1 MSLLSLYRR
10 EHNTGCTFTIFT
22 KPPSFMFFGRLSA
35 VFSSPGKKC
44 PWKCPFVRT
53 EILGLLPILA
63 VLTLTA
69 TAAAQTI
76 ADAERLRLT
85 GRYEEAEEIYRKLRS
100 DEAVPSVLGQ
110 ARCNTAVGEYEAAVG
125 LLEAAMVSILPNAE
139 LHAERA
145 NLALRQADYK
155 AAEKYAAEAI
165 RLDPNNLAARWIR
178 AELYRLH
185 GHVDLANTSYE
196 WFVDYYNDH
205 DDIDDP
211 ESLRYI
217 GLASAQFARWNR
229 NAEQFKFLVNKL
241 YPAAIKLDANY
252 WPAHLEAG
260 LLFLEKYNTRDA
272 TTELNAAL
280 AINPN
285 AAEVHAAR
293 AKLALQSFDLERAQ
307 SSLDQALAINPHL
320 AEALQLQA
328 DGLMAN
334 FRVAE
339 AIDVLEKK
347 LMPQSARDP
356 QSRGRLAAAYGY
368 VDGLNRSDDDL
379 KASRMQRV
387 IDESKAFGVE
397 TGEFYFAMAEAF
409 DLLRKYPH
417 AAKYY
422 DEALKRMPQL
432 TAVHGQLGMM
442 QMRLGDEAAARKTL
456 EESFKIDP
464 FNVRVKNTLE
474 VLDVLDNYAVL
485 ETEHFVIK
493 FDRGRDQMLAEYA
506 AEFLENQVYPEI
518 VKQLGYEP
526 QGKSLFEIFSRAKNT
541 SGHGWFSARMVGLP
555 YIGTVGACAGRM
567 VAMVSPSDM
576 PEPFNWARVLR
587 HEFVH
592 VVNLQQT
599 DFNIPHW
606 FTEALA
612 VRSEGFPRPP
622 DWTTLLARRHAEKTL
637 FNLDNVNHGFLRPG
651 AGDDWTLAYCQS
663 EIYAEYMVER
673 FGDDAL
679 AKMLSAY
686 ADNLSTAAAIERS
699 FGVKQADFE
708 KGYVEHIAK
717 LVKDVDSAKPQS
729 AESLAELEAAI
740 EKDPTNAEANAN
752 IAYLWLQRKSNAAAR
767 KYALAALKKDR
778 QQQLASYVMAR
789 LYLSIGDSASAVKFL
804 EESLQKDS
812 PDERHLSL
820 LAALY
825 AKAKKP
831 DDARALYELGQQHF
845 PHGDVWLKRL
855 AGVYLQSK
863 DDAKLAATL
872 EQLTQLDTE
881 NLAFRQKLAQLALAR
896 KDFAAAEKWAIDSL
910 YINIQDASLH
920 ALRAEALV
928 GLGQHAAAAK
938 EYDYALQLDAEN
950 SPWLLAMAE
959 AYFAAGNKAGAKAAL
974 EKLIEKD
981 ADYPGAKELLKKLEE
996 K

>member
-1 MSLLSLYRR
+1 
-10 EHNTGCTFTIFT
+10 
-22 KPPSFMFFGRLSA
+22 MFDVCRPA
-35 VFSSPGKKC
+35 
-44 PWKCPFVRT
+44 
-53 EILGLLPILA
+53 LA
-63 VLTLTA
+63 VVVWSLAILIA
-69 TAAAQTI
+69 TPRFAQSQSL
-76 ADAERLRLT
+76 ADAEKLRLS
-85 GRYEEAEEIYRKLRS
+85 GRYEEATEVYSKLPK
-100 DEAVPSVLGQ
+100 DQQIATLIGI
-110 ARCNTAVGEYEAAVG
+110 ARCEVAVGEYEQAV
-125 LLEAAMVSILPNAE
+125 AAMAKQESIKGFENADVSAELATLELQCGNYQAAQQAAERALKSDANHLGARWTLAE
-139 LHAERA
+139 LHRLQGRVDEA
-145 NLALRQADYK
+145 NK
-155 AAEKYAAEAI
+155 A
-165 RLDPNNLAARWIR
+165 
-178 AELYRLH
+178 
-185 GHVDLANTSYE
+185 YE
-196 WFVDYYNDH
+196 WFVDYYNEH
-205 DDIDDP
+205 DNIADA
-211 ESLRYI
+211 ESLHII
-217 GLASAQFARWNR
+217 GLAAAQFARWNR

-241 YPAAIKLDANY
+241 YPSILKIEPNY
-252 WPAHLEAG
+252 WPARLEAG
-260 LLFLEKYNTRDA
+260 LLFLEKYNTREA
-272 TTELNAAL
+272 TTELHAAL

-307 SSLDQALAINPHL
+307 SSLDQCLAINPHL
-320 AEALQLQA
+320 PEALQLQA

-339 AIDVLEKK
+339 AIDLLEKK
-347 LMPQSARDP
+347 SLPQNKLDFAT
-356 QSRGRLAAAYGY
+356 RGRLAAAYGY
-368 VDGLNRSDDDL
+368 ADGLNRSEEEL
-379 KASRMQRV
+379 KRSRMQQL
-387 IDESKAFGVE
+387 IDETKSLGIE

-409 DLLRKYPH
+409 DLLRKYPA
-417 AAKYY
+417 AAKAY
-422 DEALKRMPQL
+422 DEALQRMPQL

-506 AEFLENQVYPEI
+506 AEFLENEVYPNI
-518 VKQLGYEP
+518 VKQLDYEP

-567 VAMVSPSDM
+567 VAMVSPGDT

-612 VRSEGFPRPP
+612 VRSEGYPRPP
-622 DWTTLLARRHAEKTL
+622 DWTALLARRHAEKTL
-637 FNLDNVNHGFLRPG
+637 FSLDNVNHGFLRPG

-699 FGVKQADFE
+699 FGVTQVDFE
-708 KGYVEHIAK
+708 QGYGDHIAK
-717 LVKDVDSAKPQS
+717 LVKDVDVAKPQS
-729 AESLAELEAAI
+729 AESLDKLEAALK
-740 EKDPTNAEANAN
+740 KDPTDAEANASL
-752 IAYLWLQRKSNAAAR
+752 AYLWLQRKTNASAR
-767 KYALAALKKDR
+767 KHALAALKKDR
-778 QQQLASYVMAR
+778 KQQLASYVMAR
-789 LYLSIGDSASAVKFL
+789 LYLLIGDSASAVKFL
-804 EESLQKDS
+804 EESLQKES

-825 AKAKKP
+825 AKANKP
-831 DDARALYELGQQHF
+831 DEARQLYELGQQHF
-845 PHGDVWLKRL
+845 PGGDAWLKRL
-855 AGVYLQSK
+855 AGVYLQAK

-896 KDFAAAEKWAIDSL
+896 KDFAAAEKWSMDSL
-910 YINIQDASLH
+910 YINIQDAPLH
-920 ALRAEALV
+920 ALRAESLI
-928 GLGQHAAAAK
+928 GLGQHAKAAK
-938 EYDYALQLDAEN
+938 EYHYALVLDADK
-950 SPWLLAMAE
+950 PAWRLAMAE
-959 AYFAAGNKAGAKAAL
+959 AYLAAGDKASAKAAL
-974 EKLIEKD
+974 AALIEKD
-981 ADYPGAKELLKKLEE
+981 ADYPGAKALLQKVNE
-996 K
+996 